1 MQWLLAAKAQNMK
14 KIGLQALLWR
24 CFMLLERQIVPEKCA
39 VAYGA
44 MRVGGKEK
52 YHDRDP
58 GPLQKTIPP
67 NKEGFVSNLS
77 HLIWANLL
85 LTGFFPDDIH
95 PTD

>member
-1 MQWLLAAKAQNMK
+1 MAASGQGAEHEEDRAAGASLALFYAPGKADSPGK
-14 KIGLQALLWR
+14 VR
-24 CFMLLERQIVPEKCA
+24 CGIW
-39 VAYGA
+39 A